1 MSYRYLYLG
10 VENFKRAF
18 YKKTIIGV
26 IVGLTFL
33 LGYAVTLFLIEES
46 DLETSFTANDF
57 VLFFLNDFNISGIF
71 LNMLFIFFI
80 MGMFKDS
87 INYMYISRLSKGG
100 DFLKSWMVSMLISSV
115 FFIILVLTL
124 LFIVGGFLG
133 EYSNSWSMGVSKL
146 SEENLSL
153 LMLMKFSDPV
163 SSIIMSIW
171 LYIIGLFI
179 IFICFYLG
187 FCKFKCIS
195 GGIFINIILLSVGE
209 VAYYTKIIWLR
220 ELTPS
225 INTIFSTHSLYSGGE
240 YPSIKY
246 SFIYLLV
253 IGIVL
258 YLFSLR
264 VSKKYLEDSL

>member
-10 VENFKRAF
+10 VESFKRAF

-26 IVGLTFL
+26 LVGLAFL

-46 DLETSFTANDF
+46 NLETSFTANDF

-71 LNMLFIFFI
+71 LNMLFTFFI
-80 MGMFKDS
+80 MGMFKDN
-87 INYMYISRLSKGG
+87 INYIYISRFSRSG
-100 DFLKSWMVSMLISSV
+100 DFLKSWMVSMFISAA
-115 FFIILVLTL
+115 FFIMMVMTL

-133 EYSNSWSMGVSKL
+133 EYSSTWSMGVNKL

-153 LMLMKFSDPV
+153 NMLTKLSDPV
-163 SSIIMSIW
+163 SSIIISIW
-171 LYIIGLFI
+171 LYFIGLFI
-179 IFICFYLG
+179 IFICFYIG

-195 GGIFINIILLSVGE
+195 GGIFINIILLGIGE
-209 VAYYTKIIWLR
+209 VAYYTKVVWLR
-220 ELTPS
+220 KLAPN

-246 SFIYLLV
+246 SFVYLILV
-253 IGIVL
+253 VLLL
-258 YLFSLR
+258 YLFSIK
-264 VSKKYLEDSL
+264 VSKNYIEESL